1 MRTVISNTYINCIF
15 LNACSLRNKIT
26 DLYALLDGQYFSVK
40 YDVIFV
46 CETWLDENIS
56 NGNLLYSHA
65 QYSVLRCDRPTR
77 GGGVCAVIDKQLN
90 FLPIALPQDF
100 TQLEVICVD
109 AIRSRYK
116 YRFIAVYRPPHYD
129 LQCTI
134 NMMNCLE
141 FICDQGC

>member
-15 LNACSLRNKIT
+15 FSARSLRNKIT

-56 NGNLLYSHA
+56 DGNLLYNQA
-65 QYSVLRCDRPTR
+65 QYSELRCDSPTR
-77 GGGVCAVIDKQLN
+77 GGGVRAFIDKQLN
-90 FLPIALPQDF
+90 FVPIALPQDF

-109 AIRSRYK
+109 VIRSCYK
-116 YRFIAVYRPPHYD
+116 HRFIAVYRPPHYD

-134 NMMNCLE
+134 SVQSTL
-141 FICDQGC
+141 